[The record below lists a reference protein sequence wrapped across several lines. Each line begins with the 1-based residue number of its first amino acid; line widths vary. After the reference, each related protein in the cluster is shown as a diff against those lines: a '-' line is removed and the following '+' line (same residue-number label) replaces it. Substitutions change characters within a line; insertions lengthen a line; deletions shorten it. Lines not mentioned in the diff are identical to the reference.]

1 MSTGVF
7 ILLIGL
13 LLIAAILV
21 LFWHP
26 QRSRTNTSRFVDQQ
40 RADSIYRDDDRYWIG
55 GVFYNNPDDPAI
67 LVPKRY
73 GMGWTVNFG
82 NPRGR
87 LFMFATLLIP
97 LVLLI
102 LTILLTGTAP
112 AGCHPSGCNLFP

>member
-1 MSTGVF
+1 MGTGLF

-26 QRSRTNTSRFVDQQ
+26 QRSRTSTNRFIDQQ
-40 RADSIYRDDDRYWIG
+40 RADNIFRDDDRYWIG
-55 GVFYNNPDDPAI
+55 GIFYNNPDDPAV

-73 GMGWTVNFG
+73 GLGWTVNFG
-82 NPRGR
+82 NPLGR
-87 LFMFATLLIP
+87 LFLFATLLIP
-97 LVLLI
+97 LALLI

-112 AGCHPSGCNLFP
+112 AGCHPSGCNLLP